1 MDALRSFLS
10 GRRLA
15 IMGIFLAIPFVFFGS
30 SSFGTVFNNY
40 GKVNGLNVSTLDVS
54 IARNSVTSRLQQ
66 IYGDEFTVESLE
78 EGIFNN
84 LVRNEIVSQK
94 ALLYQVKQMNL
105 VNSEDEAKRLIM
117 SEPSFQTDGLFDQD
131 IFEATIRQNGILPNE
146 YIENIQNSSLVNDFL
161 LAISDSSFQI
171 EAELKNQ
178 IRLIEQER
186 SIDFF
191 KIDFN
196 ALKNNINP
204 TLEDALEYYQ
214 SNQLL
219 FMDDEKRSFNLLS
232 ISQDRFKELVDIPE
246 DFLEN
251 EYKDYLERI
260 NALAERRISH
270 IMIEASNYASKDDA
284 YNALLSIQNKIGN
297 DLTFEEAAEQF
308 SEDLASADQQGDLGF
323 SSGDSFP
330 PEFVDAL
337 DSMSVGSL
345 SEIIE
350 LEELGSFHIIK
361 FTEENKETPKSKESM
376 SKQFLSELLEAESYA
391 LMLDLRDEIED
402 LLLSGFSVEAIANEL
417 NLEFSVSNQKSYEDF
432 VIYDNPVIRDFLY
445 GIDFPSD
452 FAEILE
458 LDDEVLVASVSE
470 VVAPSVLSFDQVTDD
485 VFERLRIEQANL
497 DVVDLTN
504 DLVSAI
510 NDDTFVLDNSDVLQD
525 SFTSVKRDSSLFP
538 ANVLDEIFSSST
550 DIVKNIRTFNSDIY
564 VFKVTKITEPSD
576 DFISSIITDYDNF
589 SSTTS
594 LVKLNLIIEKE
605 INSRIRD
612 NIKNLNI

>member
-40 GKVNGLNVSTLDVS
+40 GKVNGLNVSTLDVN
-54 IARNSVTSRLQQ
+54 IAINSVTSRLRQ

-117 SEPSFQTDGLFDQD
+117 SEPSFQIDGLFDQD

-204 TLEDALEYYQ
+204 TLEDALEYYE

-246 DFLEN
+246 DFIEN

-337 DSMSVGSL
+337 DSMSVGSS

-350 LEELGSFHIIK
+350 LEELGTFHIIK

-417 NLEFSVSNQKSYEDF
+417 NLEFSVSNKTSYEDF
-432 VIYDNPVIRDFLY
+432 VIYDNPAIRDFLY

-510 NDDTFVLDNSDVLQD
+510 NDDTFVLDNSSVLQD
-525 SFTSVKRDSSLFP
+525 SFTSVKRSSSLFP

-564 VFKVTKITEPSD
+564 VFKVTKIIEPSD

>member
-15 IMGIFLAIPFVFFGS
+15 IIGILLAIPFVFFGS
-30 SSFGTVFNNY
+30 SSFGTVFTNY
-40 GKVNGLNVSTLDVS
+40 GKVNGLTVSALDVN
-54 IARNSVTSRLQQ
+54 IAINSVTSRLQQ
-66 IYGDEFTVESLE
+66 IYGDDFSVESLE

-117 SEPSFQTDGLFDQD
+117 SEPSFQTDGLFNQD
-131 IFEATIRQNGILPNE
+131 IFEATIRANGILPNE

-186 SIDFF
+186 NIDFF

-196 ALKNNINP
+196 ALKSNINP
-204 TLEDALEYYQ
+204 SLENALEYYE

-232 ISQDRFKELVDIPE
+232 ISQDRFKELVEIPE
-246 DFLEN
+246 DFIEN

-270 IMIEASNYASKDDA
+270 IMVEASNYASKEDA

-297 DLTFEEAAEQF
+297 DLTFEEAAEQY
-308 SEDLASADQQGDLGF
+308 SEDLISADQQGDLGF

-330 PEFVDAL
+330 PEFEDAL

-350 LEELGSFHIIK
+350 LEESLHIIK
-361 FTEENKETPKSKESM
+361 FTEQNKETPKSKESM
-376 SKQFLSELLEAESYA
+376 SKQFVSDLLEAESYA

-402 LLLSGFSVEAIANEL
+402 LLLSGFSVEAIANEF
-417 NLEFSVSNQKSYEDF
+417 NLEFSVSNKTSYEDF
-432 VIYDNPVIRDFLY
+432 EIYDNPAIRDFLY

-458 LDDEVLVASVSE
+458 LDDRVLVASVSE
-470 VVAPSVLSFDQVTDD
+470 VVAPSVLPFDQVTDD
-485 VFERLRIEQANL
+485 VFERLRIDQANL
-497 DVVDLTN
+497 DLVDLTN
-504 DLVSAI
+504 DLMAAI
-510 NDDTFVLDNSDVLQD
+510 NDNTFVLDNSNVLQD
-525 SFTSVKRDSSLFP
+525 SFTSVKRGSSLFP
-538 ANVLDEIFSSST
+538 ANVLNEIFSSSI
-550 DIVKNIRTFNSDIY
+550 DSVQNIRAFNSDIY

-576 DFISSIITDYDNF
+576 DFISSIIADYDNF

>member
-15 IMGIFLAIPFVFFGS
+15 IIGILLAIPFVFFGS
-30 SSFGTVFNNY
+30 SSFGTVFTNY
-40 GKVNGLNVSTLDVS
+40 GKVNGLTVSTLDVN
-54 IARNSVTSRLQQ
+54 IAINSVTSRLQQ
-66 IYGDEFTVESLE
+66 IYGDDFTVESLE

-117 SEPSFQTDGLFDQD
+117 SEPSFQTDGLFNQD
-131 IFEATIRQNGILPNE
+131 IFEATIRANGILPNE

-186 SIDFF
+186 NIDFF

-196 ALKNNINP
+196 ALKSNINP
-204 TLEDALEYYQ
+204 SLENALEYYE

-232 ISQDRFKELVDIPE
+232 ISQDRFKELVEIPE
-246 DFLEN
+246 DFIEN

-270 IMIEASNYASKDDA
+270 IMVEASNYASKEDA

-308 SEDLASADQQGDLGF
+308 SEDLISADQQGDLGF

-330 PEFVDAL
+330 PEFEDAL

-350 LEELGSFHIIK
+350 LEESLHIIK
-361 FTEENKETPKSKESM
+361 FTEQNKETPNSKESM
-376 SKQFLSELLEAESYA
+376 SKQFVSDLLEAESYA

-402 LLLSGFSVEAIANEL
+402 LLLSGFSVEAIANEF
-417 NLEFSVSNQKSYEDF
+417 NLEFSVSNKTSYEDF
-432 VIYDNPVIRDFLY
+432 EIYDNPAIRDFLY

-458 LDDEVLVASVSE
+458 LDDRVLVASVSE
-470 VVAPSVLSFDQVTDD
+470 VVAPSVLPFDQVTDD
-485 VFERLRIEQANL
+485 VFERLRIDQANL
-497 DVVDLTN
+497 DLVDLTN
-504 DLVSAI
+504 DLMAAI
-510 NDDTFVLDNSDVLQD
+510 NDNTFVLDNTNVLQD
-525 SFTSVKRDSSLFP
+525 SFTSVKRGSSLFP
-538 ANVLDEIFSSST
+538 ANVLNEIFSSSI
-550 DIVKNIRTFNSDIY
+550 DSVQNIRAFNSDIY

-576 DFISSIITDYDNF
+576 DFISSIIADYDNF

>member
-10 GRRLA
+10 GPRLA
-15 IMGIFLAIPFVFFGS
+15 IIGILLAIPFVFFGS
-30 SSFGTVFNNY
+30 SSFGTVFTNY
-40 GKVNGLNVSTLDVS
+40 GKVNGLTVSALDVN
-54 IARNSVTSRLQQ
+54 IAINSVTSRLQQ
-66 IYGDEFTVESLE
+66 IYGDDFTVESLE

-117 SEPSFQTDGLFDQD
+117 SEPSFQTDGLFNQD
-131 IFEATIRQNGILPNE
+131 IFEATIRANGILPNE

-178 IRLIEQER
+178 IKLIEQER
-186 SIDFF
+186 NIDFF

-196 ALKNNINP
+196 ALKSNINP
-204 TLEDALEYYQ
+204 SLENALEYYE

-232 ISQDRFKELVDIPE
+232 ISQDRFKELVEIPE
-246 DFLEN
+246 DFIEN

-270 IMIEASNYASKDDA
+270 IMVEVSNYASKEDA

-323 SSGDSFP
+323 SSGESFP
-330 PEFVDAL
+330 PEFIEAL

-350 LEELGSFHIIK
+350 LEESLHIIK
-361 FTEENKETPKSKESM
+361 FTEQNKETPNSKESM
-376 SKQFLSELLEAESYA
+376 SKQFVSDLLEAESYA

-402 LLLSGFSVEAIANEL
+402 LLLSGFSVEAIANEF
-417 NLEFSVSNQKSYEDF
+417 NLEFSVSNKTSYEDF
-432 VIYDNPVIRDFLY
+432 EIYDNPAIRDFLY

-452 FAEILE
+452 FAEIFE
-458 LDDEVLVASVSE
+458 LDDRVLVASVSE
-470 VVAPSVLSFDQVTDD
+470 VVAPSVLPFDQVTDD
-485 VFERLRIEQANL
+485 VFERLRIDQANL
-497 DVVDLTN
+497 DLVDLTN
-504 DLVSAI
+504 DLMAAI
-510 NDDTFVLDNSDVLQD
+510 NDNTFVLDNNNVLQD
-525 SFTSVKRDSSLFP
+525 SFTSVKRGSSLFP
-538 ANVLDEIFSSST
+538 ANVLNEIFSSSI
-550 DIVKNIRTFNSDIY
+550 DSVQNIRAFNSDIY

-576 DFISSIITDYDNF
+576 DFISSIIADYDNF

>member
-15 IMGIFLAIPFVFFGS
+15 IIGILLAIPFVFFGS
-30 SSFGTVFNNY
+30 SSFGTVFTNY
-40 GKVNGLNVSTLDVS
+40 GKVNGLTVSALDVN
-54 IARNSVTSRLQQ
+54 IAINSVTSRLQQ
-66 IYGDEFTVESLE
+66 IYGDDFTVESLE
-78 EGIFNN
+78 EGIFNK

-117 SEPSFQTDGLFDQD
+117 SEPSFQTDGLFNQD
-131 IFEATIRQNGILPNE
+131 IFEATIRANGILPNE
-146 YIENIQNSSLVNDFL
+146 YIESIQNSSLVNDFL

-186 SIDFF
+186 NIDFF

-196 ALKNNINP
+196 ALKSNINP
-204 TLEDALEYYQ
+204 SLENALEYYE

-232 ISQDRFKELVDIPE
+232 ISQDRFKELVEIPE
-246 DFLEN
+246 DFIEN

-270 IMIEASNYASKDDA
+270 IMVEASNYASKDDA

-308 SEDLASADQQGDLGF
+308 SEDLISADQQGDLGF

-330 PEFVDAL
+330 PEFEDAL
-337 DSMSVGSL
+337 DSMSVGTL

-350 LEELGSFHIIK
+350 LEESLHIIK
-361 FTEENKETPKSKESM
+361 FTEQNKETPKSKESM
-376 SKQFLSELLEAESYA
+376 SKQFVSDLLEAESYA

-402 LLLSGFSVEAIANEL
+402 LLLSGFSVEAIANEF
-417 NLEFSVSNQKSYEDF
+417 NLEFSVSNQTSYEDF
-432 VIYDNPVIRDFLY
+432 EIYDDPAKRDFLY

-470 VVAPSVLSFDQVTDD
+470 VVAPSVLPFDQVTDD

-504 DLVSAI
+504 DLVVGI
-510 NDDTFVLDNSDVLQD
+510 NDDTFVLDNTNVLQD
-525 SFTSVKRDSSLFP
+525 SFTSVKRGSSLFP
-538 ANVLDEIFSSST
+538 ANVLNEIFSSST
-550 DIVKNIRTFNSDIY
+550 NIVKNIRASNSDIY

>member
-15 IMGIFLAIPFVFFGS
+15 IIGILLAIPFVFFGS
-30 SSFGTVFNNY
+30 SSFGTVFTNY
-40 GKVNGLNVSTLDVS
+40 GKVNGLTVSALDVS
-54 IARNSVTSRLQQ
+54 IAINSVTSRLQQ

-117 SEPSFQTDGLFDQD
+117 SEPSFQTDGLFDQN

-186 SIDFF
+186 NIDFF

-196 ALKNNINP
+196 ALKSSINP
-204 TLEDALEYYQ
+204 TLENALEYYE

-246 DFLEN
+246 DFIEN

-270 IMIEASNYASKDDA
+270 IMVEASNYASKDDA

-330 PEFVDAL
+330 PEFIEAL

-345 SEIIE
+345 SGIIE

-402 LLLSGFSVEAIANEL
+402 LLLSGFSVEAIANEF
-417 NLEFSVSNQKSYEDF
+417 NLEFSVSNQTSYEDF
-432 VIYDNPVIRDFLY
+432 EIYDNPAKRDFLY

-458 LDDEVLVASVSE
+458 LDDRVLVASVSE
-470 VVAPSVLSFDQVTDD
+470 VVAPSVLPFDQVTDD
-485 VFERLRIEQANL
+485 VFERLRIDQANL
-497 DVVDLTN
+497 DLVDLTN
-504 DLVSAI
+504 DLVAAI
-510 NDDTFVLDNSDVLQD
+510 NDDTFVLENSNVLQD
-525 SFTSVKRDSSLFP
+525 SFTSVKRGSSLFP
-538 ANVLDEIFSSST
+538 ANVLNEIFSSSI
-550 DIVKNIRTFNSDIY
+550 DSVQNIRAFNSDIY

-576 DFISSIITDYDNF
+576 DFVSSIIADYDNF

>member
-15 IMGIFLAIPFVFFGS
+15 IIGILLAIPFVFFGS
-30 SSFGTVFNNY
+30 SSFGTVFTNY
-40 GKVNGLNVSTLDVS
+40 GKVNGLTVSALDVN
-54 IARNSVTSRLQQ
+54 IAINSVTSRLQQ
-66 IYGDEFTVESLE
+66 IYGDDFTVESLE

-117 SEPSFQTDGLFDQD
+117 SEPSFQTDGLFNQD
-131 IFEATIRQNGILPNE
+131 IFEATIRANGILPNE

-186 SIDFF
+186 NIDFF

-196 ALKNNINP
+196 ALKSNINP
-204 TLEDALEYYQ
+204 SLENALEYYE

-232 ISQDRFKELVDIPE
+232 ISQDRFKELVEIPE
-246 DFLEN
+246 DFIEN

-270 IMIEASNYASKDDA
+270 IMVEASNYASKEDA

-297 DLTFEEAAEQF
+297 DLTFEEAAEQY
-308 SEDLASADQQGDLGF
+308 SEDLISADQQGDLGF

-330 PEFVDAL
+330 PEFEDAL

-350 LEELGSFHIIK
+350 LEESLHIIK
-361 FTEENKETPKSKESM
+361 FTEQNKETPNSKESM
-376 SKQFLSELLEAESYA
+376 SKQFVSDLLEAESYA

-402 LLLSGFSVEAIANEL
+402 LLLSGFSVEAIANEF
-417 NLEFSVSNQKSYEDF
+417 NLEFSVSNKTSYEDF
-432 VIYDNPVIRDFLY
+432 EIYDNPAIRDFLY

-452 FAEILE
+452 FAEIFE
-458 LDDEVLVASVSE
+458 LDDRVLVASVSE
-470 VVAPSVLSFDQVTDD
+470 VVAPSVLPFDQVTDD
-485 VFERLRIEQANL
+485 VFERLRIDQANL
-497 DVVDLTN
+497 DLVDLTN
-504 DLVSAI
+504 DLMAAI
-510 NDDTFVLDNSDVLQD
+510 NDNTFVLDNSNVLQD
-525 SFTSVKRDSSLFP
+525 SFTSVKRGSSLFP
-538 ANVLDEIFSSST
+538 ANVLNEIFSSSI
-550 DIVKNIRTFNSDIY
+550 DSVQNIRAFNSDIY

-576 DFISSIITDYDNF
+576 DFISSIIADYDNF

>member
-15 IMGIFLAIPFVFFGS
+15 IIGIFLAIPFVFFGS
-30 SSFGTVFNNY
+30 SSFGTVFTNY
-40 GKVNGLNVSTLDVS
+40 GKVNGLTVSALDVS
-54 IARNSVTSRLQQ
+54 LAINSVTSRLQQ

-78 EGIFNN
+78 EGMFNN

-117 SEPSFQTDGLFDQD
+117 SEPSFQTDGLFDQN

-196 ALKNNINP
+196 ALKSNINP
-204 TLEDALEYYQ
+204 SLENALEYYE

-246 DFLEN
+246 DFIEN

-270 IMIEASNYASKDDA
+270 IMVEASNYASKDDA

-330 PEFVDAL
+330 PEFIEAL

-345 SEIIE
+345 SGIIE

-402 LLLSGFSVEAIANEL
+402 LLLSGFSVEAIANEF
-417 NLEFSVSNQKSYEDF
+417 NLEFSVSNLTSYEDF
-432 VIYDNPVIRDFLY
+432 EIYDNPVKRDFLY

-452 FAEILE
+452 FAEIFE
-458 LDDEVLVASVSE
+458 LDDRVLVASVSE
-470 VVAPSVLSFDQVTDD
+470 VVAPSVLPFDQVTDD
-485 VFERLRIEQANL
+485 VFERLRIDQANL

-504 DLVSAI
+504 DLVAGIS
-510 NDDTFVLDNSDVLQD
+510 DDTFVLDNTNVLQD
-525 SFTSVKRDSSLFP
+525 SFTSVKIGSSLFP
-538 ANVLDEIFSSST
+538 ANVLSEIFSSSI
-550 DIVKNIRTFNSDIY
+550 DSVQNIRAFNSDIY

>member
-15 IMGIFLAIPFVFFGS
+15 IIGILLAIPFVFFGS
-30 SSFGTVFNNY
+30 SSFGTVFTNY
-40 GKVNGLNVSTLDVS
+40 GKVNGLTVSALDVN
-54 IARNSVTSRLQQ
+54 IAINSVTSRLQQ
-66 IYGDEFTVESLE
+66 IYGDDFTVESLE

-117 SEPSFQTDGLFDQD
+117 SEPSFQTDGLFNQD
-131 IFEATIRQNGILPNE
+131 IFEATIRANGILPNE

-186 SIDFF
+186 NIDFF

-196 ALKNNINP
+196 ALKSNINP
-204 TLEDALEYYQ
+204 SLENALEYYE

-232 ISQDRFKELVDIPE
+232 ISQDRFKELVEIPE
-246 DFLEN
+246 DFIEN

-270 IMIEASNYASKDDA
+270 IMVEASNYASKEDA

-308 SEDLASADQQGDLGF
+308 SEDLISADQQGDLGF

-330 PEFVDAL
+330 PEFEDAL

-350 LEELGSFHIIK
+350 LEESLHIIK
-361 FTEENKETPKSKESM
+361 FTEQNKETPKSKESM
-376 SKQFLSELLEAESYA
+376 SKQFVSDLLEAESYA

-402 LLLSGFSVEAIANEL
+402 LLLSGFSVEAIANEF
-417 NLEFSVSNQKSYEDF
+417 NLEFSVSNKTSYEDF
-432 VIYDNPVIRDFLY
+432 EIYDNPAIRDFLY

-452 FAEILE
+452 FAEIFE
-458 LDDEVLVASVSE
+458 LDDRVLVASVSE
-470 VVAPSVLSFDQVTDD
+470 VVAPSVLPFDQVTDD
-485 VFERLRIEQANL
+485 VFERLRIDQANL
-497 DVVDLTN
+497 DLVDLTN
-504 DLVSAI
+504 DLVAAI
-510 NDDTFVLDNSDVLQD
+510 NDDTFVLDNSIVLQD
-525 SFTSVKRDSSLFP
+525 SFTSVKRGSSLFP
-538 ANVLDEIFSSST
+538 ANVLNEIFSSSI
-550 DIVKNIRTFNSDIY
+550 DSVQNIRAFNSDIY

-576 DFISSIITDYDNF
+576 DFISSIIADYDNF

>member
-15 IMGIFLAIPFVFFGS
+15 IIGILLAIPFVFFGS
-30 SSFGTVFNNY
+30 SSFGTVFTNY
-40 GKVNGLNVSTLDVS
+40 GKVNGLTVSALDVN
-54 IARNSVTSRLQQ
+54 IAINSVTSRLQQ

-117 SEPSFQTDGLFDQD
+117 SEPSFQTDGLFDQN

-186 SIDFF
+186 NIDFF

-196 ALKNNINP
+196 ALKSSTNP
-204 TLEDALEYYQ
+204 TLENALEYYE

-246 DFLEN
+246 DFIEN

-270 IMIEASNYASKDDA
+270 IMVEASNYASKDDA

-330 PEFVDAL
+330 PEFIEAL
-337 DSMSVGSL
+337 DSMSLGSL
-345 SEIIE
+345 SGIIE

-402 LLLSGFSVEAIANEL
+402 LLLSGLSVEAIANEF
-417 NLEFSVSNQKSYEDF
+417 NLEFSVSNQTSYEDF
-432 VIYDNPVIRDFLY
+432 EIYDNPAKRDFLY

-470 VVAPSVLSFDQVTDD
+470 VVAPSVLPFDQVTDD
-485 VFERLRIEQANL
+485 VFERLRIDQANL

-504 DLVSAI
+504 DLVAAI
-510 NDDTFVLDNSDVLQD
+510 NDDTFVLDNSNVLQD
-525 SFTSVKRDSSLFP
+525 SFTSVKRGSSLFP
-538 ANVLDEIFSSST
+538 ANVLNEIFSSSI
-550 DIVKNIRTFNSDIY
+550 DSVQNIRAFNSDIY

-576 DFISSIITDYDNF
+576 EFISSIIADYDNF

>member
-40 GKVNGLNVSTLDVS
+40 GKVNGLNVSKLDVN
-54 IARNSVTSRLQQ
+54 IAINSVTSRLRQ

-146 YIENIQNSSLVNDFL
+146 YIENVQNSSLVNDFL

-204 TLEDALEYYQ
+204 TLEDALEYYE

-330 PEFVDAL
+330 PEFMDAL
-337 DSMSVGSL
+337 DSMSVGSM

-350 LEELGSFHIIK
+350 LEDLGSFHIIK

-417 NLEFSVSNQKSYEDF
+417 NLEFSVSNKTSYEDF
-432 VIYDNPVIRDFLY
+432 VIYDNPAIRDFLY

-510 NDDTFVLDNSDVLQD
+510 NDDTFVLDNSSVLQD

-564 VFKVTKITEPSD
+564 VFKVTKIIEPSD
-576 DFISSIITDYDNF
+576 DFISSIIKDYDNF

>member
-15 IMGIFLAIPFVFFGS
+15 IIGILLAIPFVFFGS
-30 SSFGTVFNNY
+30 SSFGTVFTNY
-40 GKVNGLNVSTLDVS
+40 GKVNGLTVSALDVN
-54 IARNSVTSRLQQ
+54 IAINSVTSRLQQ

-117 SEPSFQTDGLFDQD
+117 SEPSFQTDGLFDQN

-186 SIDFF
+186 NIDFF

-196 ALKNNINP
+196 ALKSSINP
-204 TLEDALEYYQ
+204 TLENALEYYE

-246 DFLEN
+246 DFIEN

-270 IMIEASNYASKDDA
+270 IMVEASNYASKDDA

-330 PEFVDAL
+330 PEFIEAL

-345 SEIIE
+345 SGIIE

-402 LLLSGFSVEAIANEL
+402 LLLSGFSVEAIANEF
-417 NLEFSVSNQKSYEDF
+417 NLEFSVSNQTSYEDF
-432 VIYDNPVIRDFLY
+432 EIYDNPAKRDFLY

-470 VVAPSVLSFDQVTDD
+470 VVAPSVLPFDQVTDD
-485 VFERLRIEQANL
+485 VFERLRIDQANL
-497 DVVDLTN
+497 DLVDLTN
-504 DLVSAI
+504 DLVAAI
-510 NDDTFVLDNSDVLQD
+510 NDDTFVLENSNVLQD
-525 SFTSVKRDSSLFP
+525 SFTSVKRGSSLFP
-538 ANVLDEIFSSST
+538 ANVLNEIFSSSI
-550 DIVKNIRTFNSDIY
+550 DSVQNIRAFNSDIY

-576 DFISSIITDYDNF
+576 DFVSSIITDYDNF

>member
-15 IMGIFLAIPFVFFGS
+15 IIGILLAIPFVFFGS
-30 SSFGTVFNNY
+30 SSFGTVFTNY
-40 GKVNGLNVSTLDVS
+40 GKVNGLTVSALDVN
-54 IARNSVTSRLQQ
+54 IAINSVTSRLQQ

-117 SEPSFQTDGLFDQD
+117 SEPSFQTDGLFDQN

-186 SIDFF
+186 NIDFF

-196 ALKNNINP
+196 ALKSSINP
-204 TLEDALEYYQ
+204 TLENALEYYE

-246 DFLEN
+246 DFIEN

-270 IMIEASNYASKDDA
+270 IMVEASNYASKDDA

-330 PEFVDAL
+330 PEFIEAL

-345 SEIIE
+345 SGIIE

-402 LLLSGFSVEAIANEL
+402 LLLSGLSVEAIANEF
-417 NLEFSVSNQKSYEDF
+417 NLEFSVSNQTSYEDF
-432 VIYDNPVIRDFLY
+432 EIYDNPAKRDFLY

-470 VVAPSVLSFDQVTDD
+470 VVAPSVLPFDQVTDD
-485 VFERLRIEQANL
+485 VFERLRIDQANL
-497 DVVDLTN
+497 DLVDLTN
-504 DLVSAI
+504 DLVAAI
-510 NDDTFVLDNSDVLQD
+510 NDDTFVLENSNVLQD
-525 SFTSVKRDSSLFP
+525 SFTSVKRGSSLFP
-538 ANVLDEIFSSST
+538 ANVLNEIFSSSI
-550 DIVKNIRTFNSDIY
+550 DSVQNIRAFNSDIY

-576 DFISSIITDYDNF
+576 DFVSSIIADYDNF

>member
-15 IMGIFLAIPFVFFGS
+15 IIGILLAIPFVFFGS
-30 SSFGTVFNNY
+30 SSFGTVFTNY
-40 GKVNGLNVSTLDVS
+40 GKVNGLTVSALDVN
-54 IARNSVTSRLQQ
+54 IAINSVTSRLQQ
-66 IYGDEFTVESLE
+66 IYGDDFTVESLE

-117 SEPSFQTDGLFDQD
+117 SEPSFQTDGLFNQD
-131 IFEATIRQNGILPNE
+131 IFEATIRANGILPNE

-186 SIDFF
+186 NIDFF

-196 ALKNNINP
+196 ALKSNINP
-204 TLEDALEYYQ
+204 SLENALEYYE

-232 ISQDRFKELVDIPE
+232 ISQDRFKELVEIPE
-246 DFLEN
+246 DFIEN

-270 IMIEASNYASKDDA
+270 IMVEASNYASKEDA

-308 SEDLASADQQGDLGF
+308 SEDLISADQQGDLGF

-330 PEFVDAL
+330 PEFEDAL

-350 LEELGSFHIIK
+350 LEESLHIIK
-361 FTEENKETPKSKESM
+361 FTEQNKETPKSKESM
-376 SKQFLSELLEAESYA
+376 SKQFVSDLLEAESYA

-402 LLLSGFSVEAIANEL
+402 LLLSGFSVEAIANEF
-417 NLEFSVSNQKSYEDF
+417 NLEFSVSNKTSYEDF
-432 VIYDNPVIRDFLY
+432 EIYDNPAIRDFLY

-458 LDDEVLVASVSE
+458 LDDRVLVASVSE
-470 VVAPSVLSFDQVTDD
+470 VVAPSVLPFDQVTDD
-485 VFERLRIEQANL
+485 VFERLRIDQANL
-497 DVVDLTN
+497 DLVDLTN
-504 DLVSAI
+504 DLMAAI
-510 NDDTFVLDNSDVLQD
+510 NDNTFVLDNTNVLQD
-525 SFTSVKRDSSLFP
+525 SFTSVKRGSSLFP
-538 ANVLDEIFSSST
+538 ANVLNEIFSSSI
-550 DIVKNIRTFNSDIY
+550 DSVQNIRAFNSDIY

-576 DFISSIITDYDNF
+576 DFISSIIADYDNF

>member
-10 GRRLA
+10 GPRLA
-15 IMGIFLAIPFVFFGS
+15 IIGILLAIPFVFFGS
-30 SSFGTVFNNY
+30 SSFGTVFTNY
-40 GKVNGLNVSTLDVS
+40 GKVNGLTVSALDVN
-54 IARNSVTSRLQQ
+54 IAINSVTSRLQQ
-66 IYGDEFTVESLE
+66 IYGDDFSVESLE

-117 SEPSFQTDGLFDQD
+117 SEPSFQTDGLFNQD
-131 IFEATIRQNGILPNE
+131 IFEATIRANGILPNE

-186 SIDFF
+186 NIDFF

-196 ALKNNINP
+196 ALKSNINP
-204 TLEDALEYYQ
+204 SLENALEYYE

-232 ISQDRFKELVDIPE
+232 ISQDRFKELVEIPE
-246 DFLEN
+246 DFIEN

-270 IMIEASNYASKDDA
+270 IMVEASNYASKEDA

-308 SEDLASADQQGDLGF
+308 SEDLISADQQGDLGF

-330 PEFVDAL
+330 PEFEDAL

-350 LEELGSFHIIK
+350 LEESLHIIK
-361 FTEENKETPKSKESM
+361 FTEQNKETPKSKESM
-376 SKQFLSELLEAESYA
+376 SKQFVSDLLEAESYA

-402 LLLSGFSVEAIANEL
+402 LLLSGFSVEAIANEF
-417 NLEFSVSNQKSYEDF
+417 NLEFSVSNKTSYEDF
-432 VIYDNPVIRDFLY
+432 EIYDNPAIRDFLY

-452 FAEILE
+452 FAEIFE
-458 LDDEVLVASVSE
+458 LDDRVLVASVSE
-470 VVAPSVLSFDQVTDD
+470 VVAPSVLPFDQVTDD
-485 VFERLRIEQANL
+485 VFERLRIDQANL
-497 DVVDLTN
+497 DLVDLTN
-504 DLVSAI
+504 DLMAAI
-510 NDDTFVLDNSDVLQD
+510 NDNTFVLDNSNVLQD
-525 SFTSVKRDSSLFP
+525 SFTSVKRGSSLFP
-538 ANVLDEIFSSST
+538 ANVLNEIFSSSI
-550 DIVKNIRTFNSDIY
+550 DSVQNIRAFNSDIY

>member
-15 IMGIFLAIPFVFFGS
+15 IIGILLAIPFVFFGS
-30 SSFGTVFNNY
+30 SSFGTVFTNY
-40 GKVNGLNVSTLDVS
+40 GKVNGLTVSALDVN
-54 IARNSVTSRLQQ
+54 IAINSVTSRLQQ
-66 IYGDEFTVESLE
+66 IYGDDFTVESLE

-117 SEPSFQTDGLFDQD
+117 SEPSFQTDGLFNQD
-131 IFEATIRQNGILPNE
+131 IFEATIRANGILPNE
-146 YIENIQNSSLVNDFL
+146 YIENVQNSSLVNDFL

-186 SIDFF
+186 NIDFF

-196 ALKNNINP
+196 ALKSNINP
-204 TLEDALEYYQ
+204 SLENALEYYE

-232 ISQDRFKELVDIPE
+232 ISQDRFKELVEIPE
-246 DFLEN
+246 DFIEN

-270 IMIEASNYASKDDA
+270 IMVEASNYASKEDA

-308 SEDLASADQQGDLGF
+308 SEDLISADQQGDLGF

-330 PEFVDAL
+330 SEFEDAL

-350 LEELGSFHIIK
+350 LEESLHIIK
-361 FTEENKETPKSKESM
+361 FTEQNKETPKSKESM
-376 SKQFLSELLEAESYA
+376 SKQFVSDLLEAESYA

-402 LLLSGFSVEAIANEL
+402 LLLSGFSVEAIANEF
-417 NLEFSVSNQKSYEDF
+417 NLEFSVSNKTSYEDF
-432 VIYDNPVIRDFLY
+432 EIYDNPAIRDFLY

-452 FAEILE
+452 FAEIFE
-458 LDDEVLVASVSE
+458 LDDRVLVASVSE
-470 VVAPSVLSFDQVTDD
+470 VVAPSVLPFDQVTDD
-485 VFERLRIEQANL
+485 VFERLRIDQANL
-497 DVVDLTN
+497 DLVDLTN
-504 DLVSAI
+504 DLMAAI
-510 NDDTFVLDNSDVLQD
+510 NDNTFVLDNTNVLQD
-525 SFTSVKRDSSLFP
+525 SFTSVKRGSSLFP
-538 ANVLDEIFSSST
+538 ANVLNEIFSSSI
-550 DIVKNIRTFNSDIY
+550 DSVQNIRAFNSDIY

-576 DFISSIITDYDNF
+576 DFISSIIADYDNF

>member
-15 IMGIFLAIPFVFFGS
+15 IIGILLAIPFVFFGS
-30 SSFGTVFNNY
+30 SSFGTVFTNY
-40 GKVNGLNVSTLDVS
+40 GKVNGLTVSALDVN
-54 IARNSVTSRLQQ
+54 IAINSVTSRLQQ

-117 SEPSFQTDGLFDQD
+117 SEPSFQTDGLFDQN

-186 SIDFF
+186 NIDFF

-196 ALKNNINP
+196 ALKSSINP
-204 TLEDALEYYQ
+204 TLENALEYYE

-246 DFLEN
+246 DFIEN

-270 IMIEASNYASKDDA
+270 IMVEASNYASKDDA

-330 PEFVDAL
+330 PEFIEAL

-345 SEIIE
+345 SGIIE

-402 LLLSGFSVEAIANEL
+402 LLLSGFSVEAIANEF
-417 NLEFSVSNQKSYEDF
+417 NLEFSVSNQTSYEDF
-432 VIYDNPVIRDFLY
+432 EIYDNPAKRDFLY

-470 VVAPSVLSFDQVTDD
+470 VVAPSVLPFEQVTDD
-485 VFERLRIEQANL
+485 VFERLRIDQANL
-497 DVVDLTN
+497 DLVDLTN
-504 DLVSAI
+504 DLVAAI
-510 NDDTFVLDNSDVLQD
+510 NDDTFVLENSNVLQD
-525 SFTSVKRDSSLFP
+525 SFTSVKRGSSLFP
-538 ANVLDEIFSSST
+538 ANVLNEIFSSSI
-550 DIVKNIRTFNSDIY
+550 DSVQNIRAFNSDIY

-576 DFISSIITDYDNF
+576 DFVSSIIADYDNF

>member
-15 IMGIFLAIPFVFFGS
+15 IIGILLAIPFVFFGS
-30 SSFGTVFNNY
+30 SSFGTVFTNY
-40 GKVNGLNVSTLDVS
+40 GKVNGLTVSALDVN
-54 IARNSVTSRLQQ
+54 IAINSVTSRLQQ
-66 IYGDEFTVESLE
+66 IYGDDFSVESLE

-117 SEPSFQTDGLFDQD
+117 SEPSFQTDGLFNQD
-131 IFEATIRQNGILPNE
+131 IFEATIRANGILPNE

-186 SIDFF
+186 NIDFF

-196 ALKNNINP
+196 ALKSNINP
-204 TLEDALEYYQ
+204 SLENALEYYE

-232 ISQDRFKELVDIPE
+232 ISQDRFKELVEIPE
-246 DFLEN
+246 DFIEN

-270 IMIEASNYASKDDA
+270 IMVEASNYASKEDA

-308 SEDLASADQQGDLGF
+308 SEDLISADQQGDLGF

-330 PEFVDAL
+330 PEFEDAL

-350 LEELGSFHIIK
+350 LEESLHIIK
-361 FTEENKETPKSKESM
+361 FTEQNKETPNSKESM
-376 SKQFLSELLEAESYA
+376 SKQFVSDLLEAESYA

-402 LLLSGFSVEAIANEL
+402 LLLSGFSVEAIANEF
-417 NLEFSVSNQKSYEDF
+417 NLEFSVSNKTSYEDF
-432 VIYDNPVIRDFLY
+432 EIYDNPAIRDFLY

-458 LDDEVLVASVSE
+458 LDDRVLVASVSE
-470 VVAPSVLSFDQVTDD
+470 VVAPSVLPFDQVTDD
-485 VFERLRIEQANL
+485 VFERLRIDQANL
-497 DVVDLTN
+497 DLVDLTN
-504 DLVSAI
+504 DLMAAI
-510 NDDTFVLDNSDVLQD
+510 NDNTFVLDNTNVLQD
-525 SFTSVKRDSSLFP
+525 SFTSVKRGSSLFP
-538 ANVLDEIFSSST
+538 ANVLNEIFSSSI
-550 DIVKNIRTFNSDIY
+550 DSVQNIRAFNSDIY

-576 DFISSIITDYDNF
+576 DFISSIIADYDNF

>member
-10 GRRLA
+10 GPRLA
-15 IMGIFLAIPFVFFGS
+15 IIGILLAIPFVFFGS
-30 SSFGTVFNNY
+30 SSFGTVFTNY
-40 GKVNGLNVSTLDVS
+40 GKVNGLTVSTLDVN
-54 IARNSVTSRLQQ
+54 IAINSVTSRLQQ
-66 IYGDEFTVESLE
+66 IYGDDFTVESLE

-117 SEPSFQTDGLFDQD
+117 SEPSFQTDGLFDQN

-186 SIDFF
+186 NIDFF

-196 ALKNNINP
+196 ALKSNINP
-204 TLEDALEYYQ
+204 SLENALEYYE

-232 ISQDRFKELVDIPE
+232 ISQDRFKELVEIPE
-246 DFLEN
+246 DFIEN

-270 IMIEASNYASKDDA
+270 IMVEASNYASKEDA

-308 SEDLASADQQGDLGF
+308 SEDLISADQQGDLGF

-330 PEFVDAL
+330 PEFEIAL

-350 LEELGSFHIIK
+350 LEESLHIIK
-361 FTEENKETPKSKESM
+361 FTEQNKETPKSKESM
-376 SKQFLSELLEAESYA
+376 SKQFVSDLLEAESYA

-402 LLLSGFSVEAIANEL
+402 LLLSGFSVEAIANEF
-417 NLEFSVSNQKSYEDF
+417 NLEFSVSNKTSYEDF
-432 VIYDNPVIRDFLY
+432 EIYDNPAIRDFLY

-452 FAEILE
+452 FAEIFE
-458 LDDEVLVASVSE
+458 LDDRVLVASVSE
-470 VVAPSVLSFDQVTDD
+470 VVAPSVLPFDQVTDD
-485 VFERLRIEQANL
+485 VFERLRIDQANL
-497 DVVDLTN
+497 DLVDLTN
-504 DLVSAI
+504 DLVAAI
-510 NDDTFVLDNSDVLQD
+510 NDDTFVLDNSNVLQD
-525 SFTSVKRDSSLFP
+525 SFTSVKRGSSLFP
-538 ANVLDEIFSSST
+538 ANVLNEIFSSSI
-550 DIVKNIRTFNSDIY
+550 DSVQNIRAFNSDIY

>member
-40 GKVNGLNVSTLDVS
+40 GKVNGLNVSTLDVN
-54 IARNSVTSRLQQ
+54 IAINSVTSRLQQ

-186 SIDFF
+186 NIDFF

-246 DFLEN
+246 DFIEN

-417 NLEFSVSNQKSYEDF
+417 NLEFSVSNQTSYEDF
-432 VIYDNPVIRDFLY
+432 VIYNNPVIRDFLY

-485 VFERLRIEQANL
+485 VFERLRVEQANL

-504 DLVSAI
+504 DLVAAI
-510 NDDTFVLDNSDVLQD
+510 NDDTFVLDNSSVLQD
-525 SFTSVKRDSSLFP
+525 SFTSVKRGSSLFP
-538 ANVLDEIFSSST
+538 VNVLDEIFSSST